1 MKVHEVMDKNPIT
14 MLPNT
19 QVQEIAGMLIEHRIT
34 CIPVVDE
41 NNALQGIV
49 SEGDLLYKK
58 ARPNAPHYVNLL
70 GASIFYGGL
79 SAYNA
84 NFKKILA
91 LEAKDLMTKDVIV
104 AYEEEDVEDVATVML
119 ERHLKMV
126 PVVKED
132 KVVGVLSRSD
142 IMKLI
147 SAGE

>member
-1 MKVHEVMDKNPIT
+1 MKVKDIMDKYPVT
-14 MLPNT
+14 VLPDT
-19 QVQEIAGMLIEHRIT
+19 PVKEIADLLTKHHIT
-34 CIPVVDE
+34 SIPVVNED
-41 NNALQGIV
+41 NALQGIV

-58 ARPNAPHYVNLL
+58 VRPHAPHYVNLL

-84 NFKKILA
+84 NFKKLLA
-91 LEAKDLMTKDVIV
+91 MEVKDLMTKDVIV

-132 KVVGVLSRSD
+132 RVVGVMSRSD
-142 IMKLI
+142 IIQLI
-147 SAGE
+147 ASGQ